1 MRRDSASRQ
10 HQTHHTR
17 LDYSQ
22 VMYIDD
28 KEMGLTHPAPGT
40 MGIYNLTKYTILAL
54 APEAM

>member
-1 MRRDSASRQ
+1 
-10 HQTHHTR
+10 
-17 LDYSQ
+17 
-22 VMYIDD
+22 MYIDD